1 MSFVIGILQNKILL
15 IKDSQQDMFLQ
26 CTRTVTLASFIQS
39 MECILVYLSSHYTF
53 MNMNQNK

>member
-26 CTRTVTLASFIQS
+26 CNSDLGSFIQS

>member
-26 CTRTVTLASFIQS
+26 CTVTLASFIQS

-53 MNMNQNK
+53 MNMNQNE

>member
-15 IKDSQQDMFLQ
+15 IKDSHSKICFFNV
-26 CTRTVTLASFIQS
+26 TVTLASFIQS